1 MNVSIFFQEVKWQK
15 KIKVKP
21 QKINVTALYNGV
33 KYCLYQF
40 NNRRARVTKTV
51 TKWKACAKYAVKL
64 LIYL

>member
-40 NNRRARVTKTV
+40 NNRRARVKQLQNGRHVLSTQ
-51 TKWKACAKYAVKL
+51 L
-64 LIYL
+64 SF